1 MQIDL
6 IIRKESDPNS
16 YTITCDLA
24 ERLVFG
30 RSIASPV
37 NLAGT
42 EISREHFALFARNG
56 EIRVQDLSSNGTIV
70 NGKPVPQKRPQKVSA
85 GDIIS
90 VPGYEIQLSRRPP
103 TAPAYEPQRFAVSP
117 PQIEKAVSSWSESF
131 TFWEIIVIA
140 AAIASFVLVIY
151 YVSC

>member
-30 RSIASPV
+30 RSITSPV
-37 NLAGT
+37 NLAGS
-42 EISREHFALFARNG
+42 EISREHFALFSRNG
-56 EIRVQDLSSNGTIV
+56 EICVQDLSSNGTIV
-70 NGKPVPQKRPQKVSA
+70 NGKPVPQKRPQKLTA
-85 GDIIS
+85 GDVIS
-90 VPGYEIQLSRRPP
+90 VPGYQIQVSKRPP
-103 TAPAYEPQRFAVSP
+103 LAPVYEPQRFAVSP
-117 PQIEKAVSSWSESF
+117 RLEKAVSRWSESF

-140 AAIASFVLVIY
+140 AAVASLALIIY
-151 YVSC
+151 YVTR